1 MTLDANEMKYQQKL
15 SIIKQLKERLEEKDT
30 EELLAIWVENDKEK
44 WREEAF
50 QAIRELLRQ
59 RKVDLPTQRKVTAI
73 KKSIH
78 GQIKKKYIFTKAYL
92 YGVALPFILIVL
104 VKLLSNFPGQTSR
117 IIITTLF
124 VLSPIIS
131 SSICSRHINKNT
143 ALPYSHPLVLFFKL
157 LLSKGIF
164 LPPMFFVSGFLTA
177 TIIRS
182 FFSQEY
188 SGNEISVSI
197 SLYMLGIVG
206 SFIGVI
212 VVSKN

>member
-1 MTLDANEMKYQQKL
+1 MNYQQKL
-15 SIIKQLKERLEEKDT
+15 SIIKQLQERLEEKDT
-30 EELLAIWVENDKEK
+30 EELLAIWVENDKDK

-59 RKVDLPTQRKVTAI
+59 RKVDLPTQRKVAAT
-73 KKSIH
+73 KKTIH
-78 GQIKKKYIFTKAYL
+78 GKIKKKYIFTKVYL

-104 VKLLSNFPGQTSR
+104 LKLLSTLPSQTSR

-131 SSICSRHINKNT
+131 SFICSRHINKNT
-143 ALPYSHPLVLFFKL
+143 ALPYNHPLFLFFKL
-157 LLSKGIF
+157 LFSRGVL
-164 LPPMFFVSGFLTA
+164 LPPIFFASGFLTS

-182 FFSQEY
+182 LFSQEY
-188 SGNEISVSI
+188 SGNEIKVSI

-212 VVSKN
+212 VVNKN